1 MFLIVASLAVF
12 AVAALPAVMPA
23 HRPVWGVRAGIF
35 GACVGAALG
44 LLAAVQGLFGGAIE
58 SIRIPWSMPGGEFHL
73 AMDPLSAFFL
83 MPITG
88 LGLLGAVYGAGYQRG
103 KVDQKALGV
112 GWFNYNLLLA
122 SMVLVVTSRNAI
134 LFLIAWEVMA
144 LSSFFLVTHDHD
156 RPHVRTAGWIYLVA
170 THLGTAFLLALFVIL
185 GEKAGSY
192 EFSDFAR
199 VGGSLPPVLAVVA
212 FFFALIGFGTKAGFI
227 PLHVWLP
234 EAHPAAPSH
243 VSALMSGVMIKT
255 GIYGLIRLLAC
266 LGAPPAWWGWCL
278 LAVGLVSGIM
288 GVLLALAQHDIKRL
302 LAYHSVENI
311 GIIALGLGV
320 GYLGLSHGSTT
331 MAALGFA
338 GGLLHV
344 LNHAIFKG
352 LLFLGAGSVL
362 HGAGTGDIDHLG
374 GLYKRMPWTG
384 TTFLIGAAA
393 ISGLPPLNGFVSE
406 FLIYFGAFSGVVSG
420 PSVVVVSGLAVITG
434 LALIG
439 GLAAA
444 CFAKAFGI
452 IFLGEPRSDHARHA
466 HESNGLMRWP
476 MAVLAVCCVLIGFLS
491 PLAVRAVLPAVGML
505 MPVPGA
511 AYVRNGSSLRV
522 LPPPPEALYAGIAP
536 ALVALGWIA
545 AGCAAFAAL
554 VALLALLRAWLL
566 SGRTVGETGTWD
578 CGYARPTA
586 RMQYT
591 ASSFAQPLM
600 VVFAGL
606 LGTRGAGTKPQGVFP
621 KAASFASDT
630 PDPFR
635 SRFYDPLFLRT
646 LGLLAHLRGAQH
658 GRVQMYVL
666 YIALTLIAFLLFS
679 LG

>member
-1 MFLIVASLAVF
+1 MSLIVASLAVF
-12 AVAALPAVMPA
+12 SVAALFAVLPAQ
-23 HRPVWGVRAGIF
+23 RPVWCVRAGIF
-35 GACVGAALG
+35 GACIGGALG
-44 LLAAVQGLFGGAIE
+44 LLAAVQGLLGGTIE
-58 SIRIPWSMPGGEFHL
+58 SMSIPWSMPGGELHL
-73 AMDPLSAFFL
+73 GMDPLSALFL
-83 MPITG
+83 LPITG
-88 LGLLGAVYGAGYQRG
+88 LGLLGAIYGAGYQRG
-103 KVDQKALGV
+103 GDAKKLGV
-112 GWFNYNLLLA
+112 GWFHYNLLLA
-122 SMVLVVTSRNAI
+122 SMVVVVTSRNAI

-144 LSSFFLVTHDHD
+144 LSSFFLVTHEHEK
-156 RPHVRTAGWIYLVA
+156 PHVRTAGWIYLVA

-192 EFSDFAR
+192 EFSAFAR
-199 VGGSLPPVLAVVA
+199 VGGTLSPGLSIAA
-212 FFFALIGFGTKAGFI
+212 FFFALIGFGAKAGFI

-278 LAVGLVSGIM
+278 LAVGLVSAIM
-288 GVLLALAQHDIKRL
+288 GVLLALSQNDLKRL
-302 LAYHSVENI
+302 LAYCSVENI
-311 GIIALGLGV
+311 GVIAVGLGV

-331 MAALGFA
+331 VAVLGFA
-338 GGLLHV
+338 GALLHV

-362 HGAGTGDIDHLG
+362 HGAGTGDMNRLG

-406 FLIYFGAFSGVVSG
+406 FLIYFGAFSAVVSA

-434 LALIG
+434 LALTG
-439 GLAAA
+439 GVAAA
-444 CFAKAFGI
+444 CFAKAFGGV
-452 IFLGEPRSDHARHA
+452 FLGEPRSDDAVRA
-466 HESNGLMRWP
+466 HEANGLMRWP
-476 MAVLAVCCVLIGFLS
+476 MVVLAACCVLIGFLA

-505 MPVPGA
+505 VPVTPGA
-511 AYVRNGSSLRV
+511 LD
-522 LPPPPEALYAGIAP
+522 AGIAP
-536 ALVALGWIA
+536 ALAPLGWIS
-545 AGCAAFAAL
+545 AGCAAFTGL
-554 VALLALLRAWLL
+554 VVLLALLRAWLL
-566 SGRTVGETGTWD
+566 SGRTVGASGTWD
-578 CGYARPTA
+578 CGYAKPTA

-600 VVFAGL
+600 AVFSGL
-606 LGTRGAGTKPQGVFP
+606 LGTRGVSVRPKGLFP
-621 KAASFASDT
+621 ENASFASET
-630 PDPFR
+630 PDLFR
-635 SRFYDPLFLRT
+635 SRLYDPLFTRT
-646 LGLLAHLRGAQH
+646 LWLLAYFRGAQH

-666 YIALTLIAFLLFS
+666 YVALTLIAFLIFS

>member
-12 AVAALPAVMPA
+12 SVAALFAVLPA
-23 HRPVWGVRAGIF
+23 HRPVWCVRAGIF
-35 GACVGAALG
+35 GACVGAAAG
-44 LLAAVQGLFGGAIE
+44 LLAAVQGLFGGSIE
-58 SIRIPWSMPGGEFHL
+58 SMRIPWSIPGGELHL
-73 AMDPLSAFFL
+73 GMDPLSAFFL
-83 MPITG
+83 LPITG

-103 KVDQKALGV
+103 GDAKKLGV
-112 GWFNYNLLLA
+112 GWFHYNVLLA
-122 SMVLVVTSRNAI
+122 SMVTVVTARNAI

-144 LSSFFLVTHDHD
+144 LSSFFLVTHEHD
-156 RPHVRTAGWIYLVA
+156 KPQVRAAGWIYLVA

-192 EFSDFAR
+192 EFSAFAKA
-199 VGGSLPPVLAVVA
+199 GASLSPGLAVAA
-212 FFFALIGFGTKAGFI
+212 FAFTLIGFGTKAGFL

-278 LAVGLVSGIM
+278 LAVGLLSGVM
-288 GVLLALAQHDIKRL
+288 GVLLALSQRDIKRL
-302 LAYHSVENI
+302 LAYCSVENI
-311 GIIALGLGV
+311 GVISLGLGV
-320 GYLGLSHGSTT
+320 GYLGLSRGSTT

-338 GGLLHV
+338 GALLHV

-362 HGAGTGDIDHLG
+362 HGTGTGDMDLLG

-384 TTFLIGAAA
+384 TTFLIGAAS
-393 ISGLPPLNGFVSE
+393 ICGLPPLNGFVSE
-406 FLIYFGAFSGVVSG
+406 FLIYFGAFSGVVST
-420 PSVVVVSGLAVITG
+420 SSAAVVSGLVVITG

-439 GLAAA
+439 GIASAT
-444 CFAKAFGI
+444 FAKAFGG
-452 IFLGEPRSDHARHA
+452 IFLGEPRSDQALHA
-466 HESNGLMRWP
+466 HEANGLMRWP
-476 MAVLAVCCVLIGFLS
+476 MVALAACCVLIGFLA
-491 PLAVRAVLPAVGML
+491 PLAVRAVLPAVGMIV
-505 MPVPGA
+505 PV
-511 AYVRNGSSLRV
+511 SSD
-522 LPPPPEALYAGIAP
+522 ALDAGIAP
-536 ALVALGWIA
+536 AMEPLGWIT

-554 VALLALLRAWLL
+554 VALLALLRLRLL

-591 ASSFAQPLM
+591 ASSFGQPLM
-600 VVFAGL
+600 AVFAGL
-606 LGTRGAGTKPQGVFP
+606 LGTGGTGTAPRGIFP
-621 KAASFASDT
+621 AKASHTSET

-646 LGLLAHLRGAQH
+646 LGLLALFRGAQH

-666 YIALTLIAFLLFS
+666 YVALTLIAFLIFS

>member
-1 MFLIVASLAVF
+1 MSLVVASLAVF
-12 AVAALPAVMPA
+12 AVAALFAVLPA
-23 HRPVWGVRAGIF
+23 HRPVWCVRGGIF
-35 GACVGAALG
+35 GAFLGASLG
-44 LLAAVQGLFGGAIE
+44 LLAAVQGLFGGSIE
-58 SIRIPWSMPGGEFHL
+58 SIRIPWSIPGGEFHL

-83 MPITG
+83 LPITG
-88 LGLLGAVYGAGYQRG
+88 LGLLGALYGAGYQRG
-103 KVDQKALGV
+103 KKDQKALGV
-112 GWFNYNLLLA
+112 GWFNYNVLLA
-122 SMVLVVTSRNAI
+122 SMVTVVTARNAI

-144 LSSFFLVTHDHD
+144 LSSFFLVTHEHD
-156 RPHVRTAGWIYLVA
+156 KPYVRTAGWIYMVA

-192 EFSDFAR
+192 EFSAFAK
-199 VGGSLPPVLAVVA
+199 VGGTLSPVLAILA
-212 FFFALIGFGTKAGFI
+212 FSFALIGFGAKAGFI
-227 PLHVWLP
+227 PVHVWLP

-266 LGAPPAWWGWCL
+266 LGTPPAWWGGCL
-278 LAVGLVSGIM
+278 LAVGLLSGIM

-331 MAALGFA
+331 MAVLGFSGA
-338 GGLLHV
+338 LLHV

-362 HGAGTGDIDHLG
+362 HGTGTGDIDHLG
-374 GLYKRMPWTG
+374 GLYRRMPWTG

-406 FLIYFGAFSGVVSG
+406 FLIYFGAFSGVVSS
-420 PSVVVVSGLAVITG
+420 PSAVVVSGLAVIAG

-466 HESNGLMRWP
+466 HEANGLMRWP
-476 MAVLAVCCVLIGFLS
+476 MVALAACCVLIGFLA

-505 MPVPGA
+505 VPV
-511 AYVRNGSSLRV
+511 STD
-522 LPPPPEALYAGIAP
+522 ALDAGIAP
-536 ALVALGWIA
+536 VLAPLGWIT

-554 VALLALLRAWLL
+554 VCLLALLRARLL
-566 SGRTVGETGTWD
+566 AGRTVGETGTWD
-578 CGYARPTA
+578 CGYAQPTA

-600 VVFAGL
+600 VVFAGV
-606 LGTRGAGTKPQGVFP
+606 LGTRRVGSKLKGTFP
-621 KAASFASDT
+621 EAASFASET

-635 SRFYDPLFLRT
+635 ERFYDPLFTRT
-646 LGLLAHLRGAQH
+646 LQLLAHLRGAQH

-666 YIALTLIAFLLFS
+666 YIALTLIAFLIFS